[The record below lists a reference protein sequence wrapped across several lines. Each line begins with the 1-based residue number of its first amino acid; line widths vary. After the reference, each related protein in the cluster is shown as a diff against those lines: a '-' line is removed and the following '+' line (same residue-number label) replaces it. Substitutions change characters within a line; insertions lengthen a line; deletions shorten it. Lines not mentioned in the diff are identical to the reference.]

1 MAGATPGFWK
11 YKIFFPLKF
20 LLKDPL
26 LFNRRNVIAVFIVSW
41 LPVVFITLQQLA
53 LGVRADTGEW
63 CAGIGYAYLFSL
75 TATAVLFFG
84 NTFLIHRLREWL
96 PWSRQPV
103 NRLLAEFFFCIPFSA
118 GAMIMVAW
126 AFNLLLFHEPMKPF
140 VVNMLVIGIIM
151 TVIVTLFEEG
161 RFFFREWKAELI
173 RSEQLKKEMA
183 ESQYEALKNQVN
195 PHFLFNSLNSLTALV
210 HKNPDKA
217 VEFIHEFSKIYR
229 YVLEVS
235 GKVVVELS
243 KELNFLQSYL
253 FLQKIRFGENLK
265 IEINVPSEKLH
276 EFVPPLSLQL
286 LAENA
291 IKHNE
296 ISSLKPLNIFIS
308 TEENFLVV
316 KNDLQLRDE
325 KIDSTG
331 IGLKNLLSRYASI
344 SELIP
349 SFSANGKYFVARI
362 PLIEA

>member
-1 MAGATPGFWK
+1 
-11 YKIFFPLKF
+11 LKL

-26 LFNRRNVIAVFIVSW
+26 LFNRRNVIAVVIVGW
-41 LPVVFITLQQLA
+41 LPVLFITLQQLA
-53 LGVRADTGEW
+53 LGVKADAGEW

-75 TATAVLFFG
+75 TATTVLFFG
-84 NTFLIHRLREWL
+84 NTFLIHRLHDRL
-96 PWSRQPV
+96 PWSRQAM
-103 NRLLAEFFFCIPFSA
+103 NRLLAEFFICIPFSA
-118 GAMIMVAW
+118 VAMTLVAW
-126 AFNLLLFHEPMKPF
+126 LFNSLLFHAPMKPF
-140 VVNMLVIGIIM
+140 IVNMLVIGTIM

-161 RFFFREWKAELI
+161 RFFFREWKTELV

-183 ESQYEALKNQVN
+183 ESQYEALKSQVS

-217 VEFIHEFSKIYR
+217 IEFINEFSKIYR

-243 KELNFLQSYL
+243 QELDFLQSYF

-265 IEINVPSEKLH
+265 IEINVASEKLQ

-296 ISSLKPLNIFIS
+296 ISTARPLHIFIS

-325 KIDSTG
+325 KVESTG
-331 IGLKNLLSRYASI
+331 IGLKNLSSRYELI

-349 SFSANGKYFVARI
+349 SFSANGEYFVARI
-362 PLIEA
+362 PLIET